1 MASLIAKQ
9 PKDTKKQTTV
19 SLSGTVLADLELY
32 CRFIDS
38 ARDWVINE
46 ALKSVFR
53 RDRAFLEWKERA
65 GLEGQPKPSETLP
78 LTLAS
83 VPPTAPWEWESGAW
97 PLPSARDTGALSGC
111 LGGFDVA
118 RHCSQSHDAQFR
130 PGVFRGICPAET
142 MAFPIGQ

>member
-53 RDRAFLEWKERA
+53 RDKAFLEWRERA
-65 GLEGQPKPSETLP
+65 GAEGQPKPGESLPLVLAQGPSTTTGSGKTERGRFPRSETR
-78 LTLAS
+78 
-83 VPPTAPWEWESGAW
+83 E
-97 PLPSARDTGALSGC
+97 PS
-111 LGGFDVA
+111 
-118 RHCSQSHDAQFR
+118 
-130 PGVFRGICPAET
+130 PA
-142 MAFPIGQ
+142 A

>member
-53 RDRAFLEWKERA
+53 RDKAFLEWRERA
-65 GLEGQPKPSETLP
+65 GAEGQPKPGESLP
-78 LTLAS
+78 LTLAQ
-83 VPPTAPWEWESGAW
+83 G
-97 PLPSARDTGALSGC
+97 PSATTG
-111 LGGFDVA
+111 GGKADRTRFP
-118 RHCSQSHDAQFR
+118 R
-130 PGVFRGICPAET
+130 PEIREPSPA
-142 MAFPIGQ
+142 A